1 MKVKLLSRVRLLAG
15 DPMDCS
21 RPGSSVHGMFQAR
34 VLERG
39 AIAFSVS
46 SGQTK
51 VKKSH
56 FCPQIEEVRRDCVTF
71 QDLIT
76 PVKSRQEV
84 VVG

>member
-1 MKVKLLSRVRLLAG
+1 
-15 DPMDCS
+15 MDCNL
-21 RPGSSVHGMFQAR
+21 PGSSVHGIFHAG
-34 VLERG
+34 VLEWG

-56 FCPQIEEVRRDCVTF
+56 FRPQIEEVRRDRVTL